1 MIACVLFVLGVVLLN
16 SYTIKQEQ
24 KNVSAAN
31 TNNQIIN
38 QK

>member
-1 MIACVLFVLGVVLLN
+1 MIAFILFVLGVVLLN

-24 KNVSAAN
+24 KKVSAAN
-31 TNNQIIN
+31 TNNQIIK